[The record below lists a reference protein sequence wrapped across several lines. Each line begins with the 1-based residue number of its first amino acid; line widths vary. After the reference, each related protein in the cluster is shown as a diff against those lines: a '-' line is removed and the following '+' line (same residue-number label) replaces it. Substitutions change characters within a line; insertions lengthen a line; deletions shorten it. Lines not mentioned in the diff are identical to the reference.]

1 MHPLVPMYSGLPKKE
16 RNHIHQ
22 LHHHHQNRNQEK
34 HVDPFLARPTI

>member
-16 RNHIHQ
+16 RNHSHN
-22 LHHHHQNRNQEK
+22 HHQNRNQEK

>member
-22 LHHHHQNRNQEK
+22 QHHFQNRNQEK

>member
-16 RNHIHQ
+16 RNHIHN
-22 LHHHHQNRNQEK
+22 HHQNRNQEK